1 MEEYTIKIERNSYL
15 NILTIKASID
25 DVVVKELVQEIY
37 LKLGNSVDTSR
48 ED

>member
-1 MEEYTIKIERNSYL
+1 MEEYTIKIERNSYS

-25 DVVVKELVQEIY
+25 DIVIKEIVKEIY
-37 LKLGNSVDTSR
+37 LKIGNSVDTSE

>member
-1 MEEYTIKIERNSYL
+1 MEEYSIKIERNGYQ

-25 DVVVKELVQEIY
+25 DVVIKEIVKEIY
-37 LKLGNSVDTSR
+37 LKIGNSVDTTR